1 MSDIPASWFQRHKL
15 LTAVILVV
23 LAAIILAA
31 INYTMLRRLWFNATI
46 WMPGDHVE
54 DLRTFDELMPS
65 RTIKRAGP
73 VFEFGREPRDL
84 PATYEYSGETR
95 ELTDFLKRTDTTGF
109 IVIQDDKILFEEY
122 YRGNGPDTLWMTFS
136 ASKAYVSALAGI
148 ALEEDL
154 IEDLNDPLTKYAP
167 VLKGSGFDGATVD
180 HALRMTTGARWNEND
195 ISLTGD
201 LVRMGIT
208 VIRGASFDKWLATLP
223 RAHPPGTIFNYS
235 SADTQALGSALVG
248 AIGMSISEYLE
259 QKLWS
264 KMGMESD
271 AYWVTDEAGMEMA
284 LSGLNATLRD
294 YARFGRLY
302 LHEGNWN
309 GEQLIPAE
317 WVHKTTLMDASMLEF
332 PGVNQTEE
340 SFISWYQ
347 WYVPL
352 DRAGD
357 YTALGSFGQFIYVH
371 PEARVIIAKTSAFSN
386 PDEEFELL
394 EEHYPVFRTI
404 AEALQIHRIQKPN
417 PAGLQQGDSP

>member
-1 MSDIPASWFQRHKL
+1 MSEASASHLRKHKAL
-15 LTAVILVV
+15 IIFGIVAVI
-23 LAAIILAA
+23 AIIATA
-31 INYTMLRRLWFNATI
+31 SFGIANRTMLRRLWLNVTI

-54 DLRTFDELMPS
+54 DLRTFDEIMPS
-65 RTIKRAGP
+65 RSIKRAGP
-73 VFEFGREPRDL
+73 IFEFGREPRDL
-84 PATYEYSGETR
+84 PATYEYNGETR
-95 ELTDFLKRTDTTGF
+95 ELADFLKRTDTTGF

-122 YRGNGPDTLWMTFS
+122 YRGNRSDTLWMTFS
-136 ASKAYVSALAGI
+136 ASKAYVSALVGI
-148 ALEEDL
+148 ALEEGL
-154 IEDLNDPLTKYAP
+154 ISDLNDPLTKYAP
-167 VLKGSGFDGATVD
+167 ILKESGFDGATVD
-180 HALRMTTGARWNEND
+180 DALRMTTGARWNEFD

-201 LVRMGIT
+201 LVHMGIT

-223 RAHPPGTIFNYS
+223 RAHPPGTVFNYS

-248 AIGMSISEYLE
+248 AVGMSISEYLE

-271 AYWVTDEAGMEMA
+271 AYWVTDEVGMEMA

-317 WVHKTTLMDASMLEF
+317 WVRKTTLMETDMLDF
-332 PGVNQTEE
+332 PGVDQTKE

-347 WYVPL
+347 WYAPL

-357 YTALGSFGQFIYVH
+357 YTALGSFGQFIYVD
-371 PEARVIIAKTSAFSN
+371 PEACVVMAKTSAFSD
-386 PDEEFELL
+386 PAEEDELI
-394 EEHYPVFRTI
+394 EEHYTVLRTI
-404 AEALQIHRIQKPN
+404 ADALKPV
-417 PAGLQQGDSP
+417 QQSKHK

>member
-1 MSDIPASWFQRHKL
+1 
-15 LTAVILVV
+15 
-23 LAAIILAA
+23 
-31 INYTMLRRLWFNATI
+31 MLRRLWLNVTI

-54 DLRTFDELMPS
+54 DLRTFDELMPN
-65 RTIKRAGP
+65 RTIRRAGP
-73 VFEFGREPRDL
+73 VFEFGRAKRDL
-84 PATYEYSGETR
+84 PATYQYKGETR
-95 ELTDFLKRTDTTGF
+95 ELADFLKRTDTTGF

-122 YRGNGPDTLWMTFS
+122 FRGNGPETLWMSFS
-136 ASKAYVSALAGI
+136 ASKAYVSALVGI
-148 ALEEDL
+148 ALEEGL
-154 IEDLNDPLTKYAP
+154 IADLNDPLTKYTP

-180 HALRMTTGARWNEND
+180 DALRMTTGARWNEFD
-195 ISLTGD
+195 ISITSD

-223 RAHPPGTIFNYS
+223 PAHPPGTVFNYS

-248 AIGMSISEYLE
+248 AVGMSISEYLE

-309 GEQLIPAE
+309 GEQLIPVE
-317 WVHKTTLMDASMLEF
+317 WVRKTTLMDASMLEF
-332 PGVNQTEE
+332 PGVDQAEE

-371 PEARVIIAKTSAFSN
+371 PEAGVIIAKTSAFSN
-386 PDEEFELL
+386 PDEEDALL
-394 EEHYPVFRTI
+394 EEHYTVLRTI
-404 AEALQIHRIQKPN
+404 AEALQTDRIQRPEPGKV
-417 PAGLQQGDSP
+417 LQGDSP